1 MVMVV
6 TKEQL
11 LELINLAREM
21 REAHVAHANARMF
34 GPLPDFEE
42 ISKNDK
48 ASKKRFEAKAKQL
61 LELYK

>member
-1 MVMVV
+1 
-6 TKEQL
+6 
-11 LELINLAREM
+11 M

-61 LELYK
+61 LESYK